1 MAAAVGGHMS
11 TPRAKL
17 IDETAAET
25 SFVRMR
31 IQMKT
36 HVKSKTLDQSLAREP
51 RPPRFTN

>member
-1 MAAAVGGHMS
+1 MAVAVGGHMS

>member
-1 MAAAVGGHMS
+1 MAAAGRMS

-17 IDETAAET
+17 IEKTAAET

-36 HVKSKTLDQSLAREP
+36 HVTSKTLDQNLP
-51 RPPRFTN
+51 